1 MEDNKLKQILEKLLN
16 TVGRNLAMNYYVFDS
31 EYEVVSIIDEKTGE
45 EVTDFNFGDTENYT
59 ATVRAKE
66 MLPEIFDVK
75 IEPLFRYGK
84 YAQPMDLQF
93 NLENLTKYISPNQI
107 AIQLVGPEWKPGE
120 NTYRT
125 LQSFEDKWGRS
136 LDRDAN
142 DFKVNPDAWIEL
154 NNGSVVDKLTGD
166 SFPLMFNGLIDK
178 TEACNIARVDDDE
191 WWGSLTDLDKERLT
205 DNFSQ

>member
-1 MEDNKLKQILEKLLN
+1 MVDNKLKWSLEKLLN
-16 TVGRNLAMNYYVFDS
+16 TVGRKLAMNYYGFDS

-59 ATVRAKE
+59 AIVKSKE
-66 MLPEIFDVK
+66 LLPEIFDVK

-136 LDRDAN
+136 LERDAN

-178 TEACNIARVDDDE
+178 TEVWNIARVDDDE

-205 DNFSQ
+205 DNFS

>member
-1 MEDNKLKQILEKLLN
+1 MEDNKLKWSLEKLLN
-16 TVGRNLAMNYYVFDS
+16 TVGRNLAMNYYGFDS

-59 ATVRAKE
+59 AIVRAKE
-66 MLPEIFDVK
+66 ILPEIFDVK

-120 NTYRT
+120 NTFRT

-142 DFKVNPDAWIEL
+142 DFKANPDAWIEL

-178 TEACNIARVDDDE
+178 TEMWNIARVDDDE
-191 WWGSLTDLDKERLT
+191 WWCSLTDLYKERLT
-205 DNFSQ
+205 DNFS

>member
-1 MEDNKLKQILEKLLN
+1 MVDNKLKWSLEKLLN
-16 TVGRNLAMNYYVFDS
+16 TVGRNLAMKYYGFDS

-45 EVTDFNFGDTENYT
+45 EVTDLNLGNTENYT
-59 ATVRAKE
+59 ATVKSKE
-66 MLPEIFDVK
+66 LLPEIFDVK

-178 TEACNIARVDDDE
+178 TEVWNIARVDDDE
-191 WWGSLTDLDKERLT
+191 WWGSLTDLDKERLS
-205 DNFSQ
+205 DNFS

>member
-1 MEDNKLKQILEKLLN
+1 MVDNKLKWSLEKLLN
-16 TVGRNLAMNYYVFDS
+16 TVGRNLAMKYYGFDS
-31 EYEVVSIIDEKTGE
+31 EYEVVSIIDEKTDE
-45 EVTDFNFGDTENYT
+45 EVTDLNLGNTENYT
-59 ATVRAKE
+59 ATVRSKE

-107 AIQLVGPEWKPGE
+107 AIHLVGPEWKPGE

-136 LDRDAN
+136 LERDAN
-142 DFKVNPDAWIEL
+142 DFKANPDAWIEL

-178 TEACNIARVDDDE
+178 TEVWNIARVDDDE
-191 WWGSLTDLDKERLT
+191 WWGSLTDVDKERLNN
-205 DNFSQ
+205 NFS

>member
-1 MEDNKLKQILEKLLN
+1 MVDNKLKWSLEKLLN
-16 TVGRNLAMNYYVFDS
+16 TVGRNLAMKYYGFDS

-45 EVTDFNFGDTENYT
+45 EVTDLNLGNTENYT

-66 MLPEIFDVK
+66 ILPEIFDVK

-120 NTYRT
+120 NTYRS

-136 LDRDAN
+136 LDRDSN
-142 DFKVNPDAWIEL
+142 DFKANPDAWIEL

-178 TEACNIARVDDDE
+178 TEAWNIARVDDDE
-191 WWGSLTDLDKERLT
+191 WWGSLTDLDKERLS
-205 DNFSQ
+205 DNFS

>member
-1 MEDNKLKQILEKLLN
+1 MVDNKLKWSLEKLLN
-16 TVGRNLAMNYYVFDS
+16 TVGRNLAMKYYGFDS

-142 DFKVNPDAWIEL
+142 DFKANPDAWIEL

-178 TEACNIARVDDDE
+178 TEVWNIARVDDDE
-191 WWGSLTDLDKERLT
+191 WWGSLTDLDKERLS
-205 DNFSQ
+205 DNFS

>member
-1 MEDNKLKQILEKLLN
+1 MSDNKLKWSLEKLFN
-16 TVGRNLAMNYYVFDS
+16 TVGRNLAMNYYGFDS

-45 EVTDFNFGDTENYT
+45 EVTESDLGNTENYT
-59 ATVRAKE
+59 ATVKSKE
-66 MLPEIFDVK
+66 PLPEIFDVK

-107 AIQLVGPEWKPGE
+107 AVQLVGPEWSPGE

-142 DFKVNPDAWIEL
+142 DFQASPNSWIEL
-154 NNGSVVDKLTGD
+154 SNGSVVDKITGD
-166 SFPLMFNGLIDK
+166 SFPLMSNGLIDK
-178 TEACNIARVDDDE
+178 TEVWNIARVDDDE
-191 WWGSLTDLDKERLT
+191 WWDSLTDEDKRNLT
-205 DNFSQ
+205 NNFS

>member
-1 MEDNKLKQILEKLLN
+1 MEDNKLKWSLEKLLN
-16 TVGRNLAMNYYVFDS
+16 TVGRNLAMNYYGFDS

-59 ATVRAKE
+59 AIVRAKE
-66 MLPEIFDVK
+66 ILPEIFDVK

-107 AIQLVGPEWKPGE
+107 SVQLVGPEWKSGE
-120 NTYRT
+120 NTFRT

-142 DFKVNPDAWIEL
+142 DFKANPDAWIEL
-154 NNGSVVDKLTGD
+154 SNGSVVDKLTGD

-178 TEACNIARVDDDE
+178 TEVWNIARVDDDE

-205 DNFSQ
+205 DNFS

>member
-1 MEDNKLKQILEKLLN
+1 MSDNKLKWSLEKLFN
-16 TVGRNLAMNYYVFDS
+16 TVGRNLAMNYYGFDS

-45 EVTDFNFGDTENYT
+45 EVTDSDLGNTENYT
-59 ATVRAKE
+59 ATVKSKE
-66 MLPEIFDVK
+66 PLPEIFDVK

-107 AIQLVGPEWKPGE
+107 AVQLVGPEWNPGE

-142 DFKVNPDAWIEL
+142 DFQASPNSWIEL
-154 NNGSVVDKLTGD
+154 SNGSVVDKITGD
-166 SFPLMFNGLIDK
+166 SFPLMSNGLIDK
-178 TEACNIARVDDDE
+178 TEVWNIARVDDDE
-191 WWGSLTDLDKERLT
+191 WWDSLSDEDKRNLT
-205 DNFSQ
+205 NNFS

>member
-1 MEDNKLKQILEKLLN
+1 MEDNKLKWSLEKLLN
-16 TVGRNLAMNYYVFDS
+16 TVGRNLAMNYYGFDS

-178 TEACNIARVDDDE
+178 TEAWNIARVDDDE

-205 DNFSQ
+205 DNFS

>member
-1 MEDNKLKQILEKLLN
+1 
-16 TVGRNLAMNYYVFDS
+16 MNYYGFDS

-59 ATVRAKE
+59 AIVKSKE
-66 MLPEIFDVK
+66 LLPEIFDVK

-178 TEACNIARVDDDE
+178 TEVWNIARVDDDE

-205 DNFSQ
+205 DNFS

>member
-1 MEDNKLKQILEKLLN
+1 MSDNKLKWSLEKLFN
-16 TVGRNLAMNYYVFDS
+16 TVGRNLAMNYYGFDS
-31 EYEVVSIIDEKTGE
+31 EYEVLSVIDEKTGE
-45 EVTDFNFGDTENYT
+45 EVTDSDLGGTENYT
-59 ATVRAKE
+59 ATVKSKE
-66 MLPEIFDVK
+66 PLPEIFDVK

-107 AIQLVGPEWKPGE
+107 AIQLVGPEWKSGE

-142 DFKVNPDAWIEL
+142 DFQASPNSWIEL
-154 NNGSVVDKLTGD
+154 SNGSVVDKITGD
-166 SFPLMFNGLIDK
+166 SFPLMSNGLIDK
-178 TEACNIARVDDDE
+178 TEVWNIARVDDDE
-191 WWGSLTDLDKERLT
+191 WWDSLTDEDKRNLT
-205 DNFSQ
+205 NNFS

>member
-1 MEDNKLKQILEKLLN
+1 MEDNKLKWSLEKLLN
-16 TVGRNLAMNYYVFDS
+16 TVGRNLAMNYYGFDS

-59 ATVRAKE
+59 AIVRAKE
-66 MLPEIFDVK
+66 ILPEIFDVK

-120 NTYRT
+120 NTFRT

-154 NNGSVVDKLTGD
+154 SNGSVVDKLTGD

-178 TEACNIARVDDDE
+178 TEVWNIARVDDDE

-205 DNFSQ
+205 DNFS

>member
-1 MEDNKLKQILEKLLN
+1 MEDNKLKWSLEKLLN
-16 TVGRNLAMNYYVFDS
+16 TVGRNLAMNYYGFDS

-59 ATVRAKE
+59 AIVRAKE
-66 MLPEIFDVK
+66 ILPEIFDVK

-93 NLENLTKYISPNQI
+93 NLENITKYISPNQI

-120 NTYRT
+120 NTFRT

-142 DFKVNPDAWIEL
+142 DFKANPDAWIEL

-178 TEACNIARVDDDE
+178 TEVWNIARVDDDE

-205 DNFSQ
+205 DNFS

>member
-1 MEDNKLKQILEKLLN
+1 MEDNKLKWSLEKLLN
-16 TVGRNLAMNYYVFDS
+16 TVGRNLAMNYYGFDS

-66 MLPEIFDVK
+66 ILPEIFDVK

-166 SFPLMFNGLIDK
+166 SFPLMYNGLIDK
-178 TEACNIARVDDDE
+178 TEVWNIARVDDDE

-205 DNFSQ
+205 DNFS

>member
-1 MEDNKLKQILEKLLN
+1 MVDNKLKWSLEKLLN
-16 TVGRNLAMNYYVFDS
+16 TVGRNLAMKYYGFDS

-45 EVTDFNFGDTENYT
+45 EVTDLNLGNTENYT

-66 MLPEIFDVK
+66 ILPEIFDVK

-93 NLENLTKYISPNQI
+93 NLENITKYISPNQI

-178 TEACNIARVDDDE
+178 TEVWNIARVDDDE
-191 WWGSLTDLDKERLT
+191 WWGSLTDLDKERLN
-205 DNFSQ
+205 DNFS

>member
-1 MEDNKLKQILEKLLN
+1 MEDNKLKWSLEKLLN
-16 TVGRNLAMNYYVFDS
+16 TVGRNLAMNYYGFDS

-59 ATVRAKE
+59 AIVRAKE
-66 MLPEIFDVK
+66 ILPEIFDVK

-107 AIQLVGPEWKPGE
+107 AIQLVGPEWKSGE
-120 NTYRT
+120 NTFRT

-142 DFKVNPDAWIEL
+142 DFKANPDAWIEL
-154 NNGSVVDKLTGD
+154 SNGSVVDKLTGD

-178 TEACNIARVDDDE
+178 TEVWNIARVDDDE

-205 DNFSQ
+205 DNFS

>member
-1 MEDNKLKQILEKLLN
+1 MVDNKLKWSLEKLLN
-16 TVGRNLAMNYYVFDS
+16 TVGRNLAMKYYGFDS

-142 DFKVNPDAWIEL
+142 DFKANPDAWIEL

-178 TEACNIARVDDDE
+178 TEVWNIARVDDDE
-191 WWGSLTDLDKERLT
+191 WWGSLTDLDKERLA
-205 DNFSQ
+205 DNFS

>member
-1 MEDNKLKQILEKLLN
+1 MEDNKLKWSLEKLLN
-16 TVGRNLAMNYYVFDS
+16 TVGRNLAMKYYGFDS
-31 EYEVVSIIDEKTGE
+31 EYEVVSVIDEKTGE
-45 EVTDFNFGDTENYT
+45 ELTDFNLGNTENYT

-136 LDRDAN
+136 LERDAN
-142 DFKVNPDAWIEL
+142 DFKANPDAWIPL
-154 NNGSVVDKLTGD
+154 DNGSVVDKLTGD

-178 TEACNIARVDDDE
+178 TEVWNIARVDDDE
-191 WWGSLTDLDKERLT
+191 WWDSLTDVDKERLN
-205 DNFSQ
+205 DNFS

>member
-1 MEDNKLKQILEKLLN
+1 MEDNKLKWSLEKLLN
-16 TVGRNLAMNYYVFDS
+16 TVGRNLAIKYYGFDS

-59 ATVRAKE
+59 AIVKSKE
-66 MLPEIFDVK
+66 LLPEIFDVK

-178 TEACNIARVDDDE
+178 TEVWNIARVDDDE
-191 WWGSLTDLDKERLT
+191 WWGSLTDLDKERLS
-205 DNFSQ
+205 DNFS

>member
-1 MEDNKLKQILEKLLN
+1 MEDNKLKWSLEKLLN
-16 TVGRNLAMNYYVFDS
+16 TVGRNLAMNYYGFDS

-59 ATVRAKE
+59 ATVRSKK

-120 NTYRT
+120 NTFRT

-136 LDRDAN
+136 LERDAN
-142 DFKVNPDAWIEL
+142 DFKANPDAWIEL
-154 NNGSVVDKLTGD
+154 SNGSVVDKLTGD

-178 TEACNIARVDDDE
+178 TEVWNIARVDDDE

-205 DNFSQ
+205 DNFS

>member
-1 MEDNKLKQILEKLLN
+1 MVDNKLKWSLEKLLN
-16 TVGRNLAMNYYVFDS
+16 TVGRKLAMNYYGFDS

-59 ATVRAKE
+59 AIVKSKE
-66 MLPEIFDVK
+66 LLPEIFDVK

-93 NLENLTKYISPNQI
+93 NLENLTKYISPNKI

-120 NTYRT
+120 NTYRS

-142 DFKVNPDAWIEL
+142 DFKANPDAWIEL

-178 TEACNIARVDDDE
+178 TEVWNIARVDDDE
-191 WWGSLTDLDKERLT
+191 WWGSLTDLDKERLS
-205 DNFSQ
+205 DNFS

>member
-1 MEDNKLKQILEKLLN
+1 MEDNKLKWSLEKLLN
-16 TVGRNLAMNYYVFDS
+16 TVGRNLAMNYYGFDS

-59 ATVRAKE
+59 AIVRAKE
-66 MLPEIFDVK
+66 ILPEIFDVK

-84 YAQPMDLQF
+84 YAQPMYLQF

-120 NTYRT
+120 NTFRT

-142 DFKVNPDAWIEL
+142 DFKANPDAWIEL

-178 TEACNIARVDDDE
+178 TEVWNIARVDDDE

-205 DNFSQ
+205 DNFS

>member
-1 MEDNKLKQILEKLLN
+1 MEDNKLKWSLEKLLN
-16 TVGRNLAMNYYVFDS
+16 TVGRNLAMNYYGFDS

-59 ATVRAKE
+59 AIVRAKE
-66 MLPEIFDVK
+66 ILPDIFDVK

-120 NTYRT
+120 NTFRT

-142 DFKVNPDAWIEL
+142 DFKANPDAWIEL

-178 TEACNIARVDDDE
+178 TEMWNIARVDDDE

-205 DNFSQ
+205 DNFS

>member
-1 MEDNKLKQILEKLLN
+1 MEDNKLKWSLEKLLN
-16 TVGRNLAMNYYVFDS
+16 TVGRNLAIKYYGFDS

-59 ATVRAKE
+59 AIVKSKE
-66 MLPEIFDVK
+66 LLPEIFDVK

-178 TEACNIARVDDDE
+178 TEVWNIARVDDDE

-205 DNFSQ
+205 DNFS

>member
-1 MEDNKLKQILEKLLN
+1 MSDNKLKWSLEKLFN
-16 TVGRNLAMNYYVFDS
+16 TVGRNLAMNYYGFDS

-45 EVTDFNFGDTENYT
+45 EVTDSDLGNTENYT
-59 ATVRAKE
+59 ATVKSKE
-66 MLPEIFDVK
+66 PLPEIFDVK

-107 AIQLVGPEWKPGE
+107 AVQLVGPEWSPGE

-125 LQSFEDKWGRS
+125 LLQSFEDKWGRS

-142 DFKVNPDAWIEL
+142 DFQASPNSWIEL
-154 NNGSVVDKLTGD
+154 SNGSVVDKITGD
-166 SFPLMFNGLIDK
+166 SFPLMSNGLIDK
-178 TEACNIARVDDDE
+178 TEVWNIARVDDDE
-191 WWGSLTDLDKERLT
+191 WWDSLSDEDKRNLT
-205 DNFSQ
+205 NNFS

>member
-1 MEDNKLKQILEKLLN
+1 MVDNKLKWSLEKLLN
-16 TVGRNLAMNYYVFDS
+16 TVGRNLAMKYYGFDS

-45 EVTDFNFGDTENYT
+45 EVTDLNLGNTENYT

-66 MLPEIFDVK
+66 ILPEIFDVK

-178 TEACNIARVDDDE
+178 TEVWNIARVDDDE
-191 WWGSLTDLDKERLT
+191 WWGSLTDLDKERLS
-205 DNFSQ
+205 DNFS

>member
-1 MEDNKLKQILEKLLN
+1 MEDNKLKWSLEKLLN
-16 TVGRNLAMNYYVFDS
+16 TVGRNLAMNYYGFDS

-59 ATVRAKE
+59 AIVRAKE
-66 MLPEIFDVK
+66 ILPEIFDVK

-93 NLENLTKYISPNQI
+93 NLENITKYISPNQI
-107 AIQLVGPEWKPGE
+107 TIQLVGPEWKPGE

-136 LDRDAN
+136 LEKDAN

-178 TEACNIARVDDDE
+178 TEVWNIARVDDDE
-191 WWGSLTDLDKERLT
+191 WWDSLNDEDKKKLN
-205 DNFSQ
+205 DNFS

>member
-1 MEDNKLKQILEKLLN
+1 MEDNKLKWSLEKLLN
-16 TVGRNLAMNYYVFDS
+16 TVGRNLAMNYYGFDS

-59 ATVRAKE
+59 AIVRAKE
-66 MLPEIFDVK
+66 ILPEIFDVK

-107 AIQLVGPEWKPGE
+107 TIQLVGPEWKPGE

-136 LDRDAN
+136 LEKDAN

-178 TEACNIARVDDDE
+178 TEVWNIARVDDDE
-191 WWGSLTDLDKERLT
+191 WWGSLTDLDKERLS
-205 DNFSQ
+205 DNFS

>member
-1 MEDNKLKQILEKLLN
+1 MEDNKLKWSLEKLLN
-16 TVGRNLAMNYYVFDS
+16 TVGRNLAMNYYGFDS

-59 ATVRAKE
+59 AIVRAKE
-66 MLPEIFDVK
+66 ILPEIFDVK

-120 NTYRT
+120 NTFRT

-136 LDRDAN
+136 LERDAN
-142 DFKVNPDAWIEL
+142 DFKANPDAWIEL

-178 TEACNIARVDDDE
+178 TEVWNIARVDDDE

-205 DNFSQ
+205 DNFS

>member
-1 MEDNKLKQILEKLLN
+1 MEDNKLKWSLEKLLN
-16 TVGRNLAMNYYVFDS
+16 TVGRNLAMNYYGFDS

-59 ATVRAKE
+59 AIVRAKE
-66 MLPEIFDVK
+66 ILPEIFDVK

-120 NTYRT
+120 NTYRS

-142 DFKVNPDAWIEL
+142 DFKANPDAWIEL

-178 TEACNIARVDDDE
+178 TEVWNIARVDDDE
-191 WWGSLTDLDKERLT
+191 WWGSLTDLDKERLS
-205 DNFSQ
+205 DNFS

>member
-1 MEDNKLKQILEKLLN
+1 MEDNKLKWSLEKLLN
-16 TVGRNLAMNYYVFDS
+16 TVGRNLAMNYYGFDS

-142 DFKVNPDAWIEL
+142 DFKVNPDNWIL
-154 NNGSVVDKLTGD
+154 LSNDAVVDKLTGD

-178 TEACNIARVDDDE
+178 TEAWNIARVDDDE
-191 WWGSLTDLDKERLT
+191 WWGSLTDLDKERLA
-205 DNFSQ
+205 DNFS

>member
-1 MEDNKLKQILEKLLN
+1 MVDNKLKWSLEKLLN
-16 TVGRNLAMNYYVFDS
+16 TVGRNLAMNYYGFDS

-59 ATVRAKE
+59 AIVRAKE
-66 MLPEIFDVK
+66 ILPEIFDVK

-84 YAQPMDLQF
+84 CAQPMDLQF

-120 NTYRT
+120 NTFRT

-142 DFKVNPDAWIEL
+142 DFKANPDAWIEL

-178 TEACNIARVDDDE
+178 TEMWNIARVDDDE

-205 DNFSQ
+205 DNFS

>member
-1 MEDNKLKQILEKLLN
+1 MEDNKLKWSLEKLLN
-16 TVGRNLAMNYYVFDS
+16 TVGRNLAMNYYGFDS

-59 ATVRAKE
+59 AIVRAKE
-66 MLPEIFDVK
+66 ILPEIFDVK

-120 NTYRT
+120 NTFRT

-178 TEACNIARVDDDE
+178 TEMWNIARVDDDE

-205 DNFSQ
+205 DNFS